1 VTYHVGVDTG
11 GTFTDFVALEVGTG
25 ALRALKV
32 PSVPADPARAV
43 AHGLERLR
51 DRHAITPAQVERF
64 IFGTTVATNAILERK
79 GGRTALIATRGTRDV
94 LEIQRQWRHRL
105 FDLALRRPD
114 PLVPRRWRLEA
125 DERVA
130 ADGAAVAPLT
140 DAEARRVAAEVAELG
155 VESVAVA
162 LLFSFLAPAHE
173 RRIRESLARA
183 APGLHVSLSSD
194 VCPEF
199 REYERTCTTV
209 MNAYVM
215 PKVHGLVA
223 RLDAELAAA
232 GLAAPLRI
240 MQSNGGLMSGAQA
253 RVHPARTLLSGPAGG
268 VVGAVAVAAAAGVG
282 DVITM
287 DMGGTSLDIS
297 LARDGRVG
305 LSAEGR
311 VGGFP
316 VKIPQVDTHTIGA
329 GGGSLARVFRGTLK
343 VGPESAGADPGP
355 ACYGRGGTEPTSTDA
370 AVVLGLIDPAYFLG
384 GDVALDADAAR
395 RAIRD
400 RIGRPLDLDDGDAAL
415 AVVRV
420 QVAGMVSGIRAVS
433 VEQGLDPREFALL
446 PFGGAGALYAGLI
459 AEEMGIAR
467 LLVPVHPSVLS
478 ALGMLMTDV
487 KDTRVR
493 TRIVP
498 ATDADAGAIERTY
511 RDLEAELTAALDGD
525 GIPADRLRLERS
537 CDMRYHGQ
545 AYEVNVPAPG
555 GVDLAGLVA
564 RFHAEHRRSYGQ
576 ADEREPVELVNFR
589 VTGVGIVEKAR
600 LVPRPGGSGRQPP
613 VPKGERA
620 VYFGREA
627 GWRRCPVFERG
638 GLAVD
643 AELSGPALVEEPGA
657 TIVLYPGHR
666 AVVDP
671 LGNLLVAHSSLSPS
685 RPPGGKG

>member
-1 VTYHVGVDTG
+1 VLHIGVDTG
-11 GTFTDFVALEVGTG
+11 GTFTDFVALEVETG
-25 ALRALKV
+25 ALHALKV

-43 AHGLERLR
+43 AHALARVRERH
-51 DRHAITPAQVERF
+51 DIAPAQVERF

-105 FDLALRRPD
+105 FDLALSRPD
-114 PLVPRRWRLEA
+114 PLVPRRWRLEV
-125 DERVA
+125 DERVG
-130 ADGAAVAPLT
+130 ADGSVVVSLA
-140 DAEARRVAAEVAELG
+140 DAEARRVAAEAAALG

-162 LLFSFLAPAHE
+162 LLFSFLTPAHE
-173 RRIRESLARA
+173 RRIRDALARES
-183 APGLHVSLSSD
+183 PGLHVSLSSD

-215 PKVHGLVA
+215 PKIHGLVA

-232 GLAAPLRI
+232 RLAAPLRI
-240 MQSNGGLMSGAQA
+240 MQSNGGLMSSAQA
-253 RVHPARTLLSGPAGG
+253 RAQPARTLLSGPAGG
-268 VVGAVAVAAAAGVG
+268 VVGAAAVAGEAGLR

-297 LARDGRVG
+297 LVRDGRVG

-329 GGGSLARVFRGTLK
+329 GGGSLARVLRGRLQ

-370 AVVLGLIDPAYFLG
+370 AVVLGFIDPAYFLG
-384 GDVALDADAAR
+384 GEVALDPDAAR

-400 RIGRPLDLDDGDAAL
+400 RVGGPLDLDDGDAAH

-446 PFGGAGALYAGLI
+446 PFGGAGALYAGLV

-487 KDTRVR
+487 KDTRVL
-493 TRIVP
+493 TRVV
-498 ATDADAGAIERTY
+498 AAGAADGAVVERTY
-511 RDLEAELTAALDGD
+511 RDLEADLAAALAGEGIAPDGM
-525 GIPADRLRLERS
+525 RLERS
-537 CDMRYHGQ
+537 CDMRYQGQ

-555 GVDLAGLVA
+555 GTDLAGLVA

-589 VTGVGIVEKAR
+589 VTGIGVVAR
-600 LVPRPGGSGRQPP
+600 VRLAAGPGGSGSGAP
-613 VPKGERA
+613 VPKSERA
-620 VYFGREA
+620 AYFGREA
-627 GWRRCPVFERG
+627 GWRRCPVFARS
-638 GLAVD
+638 GLGVGV
-643 AELSGPALVEEPGA
+643 ELRGPALVEEPGA
-657 TIVLYPGHR
+657 TIVLYPGHVAR
-666 AVVDP
+666 VDG
-671 LGNLLVAHSSLSPS
+671 LGNLLVTTSLSPS
-685 RPPGGKG
+685 WGRG

>member
-1 VTYHVGVDTG
+1 VTYHLGIDTG
-11 GTFTDFVALEVGTG
+11 GTFTDFVALEVETG

-43 AHGLERLR
+43 ADGLTRLR
-51 DRHAITPAQVERF
+51 GRHAIAPAQVERF

-79 GGRTALIATRGTRDV
+79 GGRTALVATRGTRDV

-130 ADGAAVAPLT
+130 ADGSAVAALT
-140 DAEARRVAAEVAELG
+140 DAEARRVAAEVAALG

-173 RRIRESLARA
+173 RRIREALARE

-199 REYERTCTTV
+199 REYERTLTTV

-215 PKVHGLVA
+215 PKVNGLVA
-223 RLDAELAAA
+223 RLDAELSAA
-232 GLAAPLRI
+232 GLGAPLRI
-240 MQSNGGLMSGAQA
+240 MQSNGGLMSSAQA
-253 RVHPARTLLSGPAGG
+253 RAQPARTLLSGPAGG
-268 VVGAVAVAAAAGVG
+268 VVGAVAVAAGAGLG

-355 ACYGRGGTEPTSTDA
+355 ACYGRGGTAPTSTDA

-384 GDVALDADAAR
+384 GEVALDADAAR

-400 RIGRPLDLDDGDAAL
+400 RIGRPLDLDDADAAL

-467 LLVPVHPSVLS
+467 LLVPVHPGVLS

-493 TRIVP
+493 TRIVA

-511 RDLEAELTAALDGD
+511 RDLEEELAAALAGD
-525 GIPADRLRLERS
+525 GIAPDRLRLERS

-589 VTGVGIVEKAR
+589 VTGVGVVEKAR
-600 LVPRPGGSGRQPP
+600 LAPRPGVHGGQPP

-620 VYFGREA
+620 AYFGRET
-627 GWRRCPVFERG
+627 GWRRCPVFERD
-638 GLAVD
+638 GLAVGV
-643 AELSGPALVEEPGA
+643 ELAGPVLVEEPGA

-666 AVVDP
+666 ARVDA
-671 LGNLLVAHSSLSPS
+671 LGNLHITTSTL
-685 RPPGGKG
+685 RDR